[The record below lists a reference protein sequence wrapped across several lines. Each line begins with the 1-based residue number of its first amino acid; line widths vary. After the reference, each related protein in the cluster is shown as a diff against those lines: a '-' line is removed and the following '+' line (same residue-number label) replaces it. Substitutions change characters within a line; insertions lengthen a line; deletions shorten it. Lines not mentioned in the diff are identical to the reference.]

1 MKKISFGFMSLFLVV
16 LLALT
21 GCSNEEAGGRK
32 AGIQIMDHLEVLFLV
47 K

>member
-1 MKKISFGFMSLFLVV
+1 MKKISFGFMSFVLVV

-21 GCSNEEAGGRK
+21 GCSNEEAGERK
-32 AGIQIMDHLEVLFLV
+32 AGIRIMDHPEVLFLV